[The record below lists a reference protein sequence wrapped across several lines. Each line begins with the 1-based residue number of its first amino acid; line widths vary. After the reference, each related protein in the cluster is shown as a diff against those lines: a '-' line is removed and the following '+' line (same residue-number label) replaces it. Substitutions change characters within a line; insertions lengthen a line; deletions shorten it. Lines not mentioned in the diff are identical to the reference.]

1 MSETFPNVI
10 INSEQVLYRIFSRKY
25 FEELLKTNEMVLRSP
40 RTWQEPFEHLPWRI
54 QTVTHPDFLRECSD
68 KYVEPIFAQCWTQNE
83 ESDTF
88 WRAYSNPPSNT
99 MEEPCPISFDAELDK
114 GQEKEGVMVKTT
126 IRKIIEM
133 ILKLPDNFVKSNF
146 YLGPVRYYD
155 ENEIKQIIANR
166 IEKIG
171 LRALLR
177 GRNLAELFLLKRK
190 QFRHENE
197 VRLMYIDEKEDM
209 SSQEGFSIPF
219 NPRDLFD
226 EVQFDPRL
234 TKNQVNEREDNAKQ
248 NYDQEKL
255 KQSNM
260 YQVIL
265 LEVIIKPK

>member
-1 MSETFPNVI
+1 MSENFPNVI
-10 INSEQVLYRIFSRKY
+10 INPEQVLYRIFSRKY

-40 RTWQEPFEHLPWRI
+40 GTWQEPFEKLPWGI
-54 QTVTHPDFLRECSD
+54 KTVTQPNSLTEYSD

-88 WRAYSNPPSNT
+88 WRAYSNPPANT
-99 MEEPCPISFDAELDK
+99 REEGCEIGPGEEF
-114 GQEKEGVMVKTT
+114 EKVKENEGVMVKTT

-155 ENEIKQIIANR
+155 ENEIKQILANR
-166 IEKIG
+166 VGKIG

-209 SSQEGFSIPF
+209 SSQEGLSIPF
-219 NPRDLFD
+219 NPQDLFD

-234 TKNQVNEREDNAKQ
+234 TKNQVNERKDYAKQ
-248 NYDQEKL
+248 YYEQEKL

-260 YQVIL
+260 YQGIL
-265 LEVIIKPK
+265 LEIIIKPK